1 MFFNE
6 VFIYGAGYVGM
17 SMASLIGQKHQ
28 VTIIENNSEKI
39 NLINSC
45 LSPVKDDLVQEY
57 LAKKKLN
64 IKAVKKLPQSFSKN
78 SLFILSLP
86 TNYDESKNLFDTSII
101 ESVLKEIHSNSAAP
115 FIVIKSTI
123 PVGFTEE
130 MKKRFK
136 NEKII
141 FSPEFL
147 REGTAFK
154 DNLYPSRIV
163 IGGNCDLSKEFGNLL
178 KSLAKNDPNLHY
190 MDSKEAESV
199 KLFSNSYLALRI
211 SFFNELDSFS
221 LQKKL
226 DSRKVIEAVCDDQRI
241 GHGYNNPSFGYGGY
255 CLPKD
260 TKQLLSNYEGI
271 PQNLI
276 HGIVVSNSTRQHF
289 IADHIINKSPENVGI
304 YRLIMKEGSDNFRE
318 SSVIEIIKILKKNGI
333 NILIYEPLLKTE
345 NFMECRVIDN
355 LDDLKKNCDVVLA
368 NRLHEDL
375 NDIYFKVVSRDIFRN
390 N

>member
-1 MFFNE
+1 M
-6 VFIYGAGYVGM
+6 
-17 SMASLIGQKHQ
+17 
-28 VTIIENNSEKI
+28 
-39 NLINSC
+39 
-45 LSPVKDDLVQEY
+45 
-57 LAKKKLN
+57 
-64 IKAVKKLPQSFSKN
+64 
-78 SLFILSLP
+78 P

-260 TKQLLSNYEGI
+260 TKQLLSNYKGI

-289 IADHIINKSPENVGI
+289 IADHIIHKSPERVGI

-318 SSVIEIIKILKKNGI
+318 SSVIEIIKILKKSGI
-333 NILIYEPLLKTE
+333 NILIYEPLLKTK

-355 LDDLKKNCDVVLA
+355 LDYLKKNCDVVLA
-368 NRLHEDL
+368 NRLHENL

>member
-45 LSPVKDDLVQEY
+45 SSPVKDDLVQEY

-211 SFFNELDSFS
+211 SFLMNWIHFHC
-221 LQKKL
+221 KK
-226 DSRKVIEAVCDDQRI
+226 
-241 GHGYNNPSFGYGGY
+241 
-255 CLPKD
+255 
-260 TKQLLSNYEGI
+260 T
-271 PQNLI
+271 
-276 HGIVVSNSTRQHF
+276 
-289 IADHIINKSPENVGI
+289 
-304 YRLIMKEGSDNFRE
+304 
-318 SSVIEIIKILKKNGI
+318 
-333 NILIYEPLLKTE
+333 
-345 NFMECRVIDN
+345 
-355 LDDLKKNCDVVLA
+355 
-368 NRLHEDL
+368 
-375 NDIYFKVVSRDIFRN
+375 
-390 N
+390 